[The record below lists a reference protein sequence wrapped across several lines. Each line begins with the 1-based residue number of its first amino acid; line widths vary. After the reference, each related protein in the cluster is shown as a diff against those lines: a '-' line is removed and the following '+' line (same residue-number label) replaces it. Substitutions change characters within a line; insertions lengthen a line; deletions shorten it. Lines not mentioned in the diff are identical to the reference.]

1 MEIHSL
7 RVKRDE
13 VGKVF
18 PFDRVYLV
26 KHDDRGAI
34 KQLFRSALV
43 MPVDG
48 DIQKM
53 LKALSV
59 DIVVE
64 RPNARDDDAS
74 APRAPKVDEL
84 AHILSKHDWHL
95 VIPILSK
102 WLRNH
107 EAVVGVKEG
116 RSALPVVDD
125 AGQEAP
131 KYLMSGRWYRGRH
144 SRPRQD
150 KSPLPSSSYLLANGK
165 EIRPICVACP
175 RMIQHQNG
183 ECQVGQAVCYDSLS
197 LGMKHHF
204 AEGLAVPQAAHNP
217 KEEQDYDH
225 SRDFV

>member
-13 VGKVF
+13 VGKKF

-34 KQLFRSALV
+34 KQMFRSALV

-48 DIQKM
+48 DIHKM
-53 LKALSV
+53 LKSLEV

-74 APRAPKVDEL
+74 APRAPKPDEL
-84 AHILSKHDWHL
+84 TKLLAKHDWHL

-107 EAVVGVKEG
+107 EAVTGKKES

-125 AGQEAP
+125 TGQNAP
-131 KYLMSGRWYRGRH
+131 RYLMSGRWYRGRH
-144 SRPRQD
+144 SRTRQET
-150 KSPLPSSSYLLANGK
+150 PVLPSSSYLLANGK

-197 LGMKHHF
+197 LGIKNHF
-204 AEGLAVPQAAHNP
+204 NEGLAAPQASFNP